1 MKEITLYPYQGD
13 AVGSLRINILKGLL
27 RQVLVAPTGAG
38 KTIMF
43 SYLVS
48 RAVEKGKRVLILTD
62 RVELL
67 TQAGGS
73 IAKFGVDVNH
83 INPKNKPNVLD
94 AQVYVSMAQTLAR
107 RLKDQKYADYL
118 REVDLVIIDECHKT
132 IFDKYFDYFGKHTI
146 VVGATATPIR
156 TGKQPSLE
164 GFYEG
169 LTEVLSVQEII
180 DLDYLVP
187 ARSYAVPVDLSKVKT
202 KGGDYDS
209 TSLTNHYDNE
219 ELYTG
224 AVENYIK
231 HANNT
236 KALLFCSGVKNS
248 VTIRDQFRTAGISAE
263 HLDSENTT
271 EKERLDILN
280 RFEAGEFKV
289 LCNVGI
295 LTTGYDCPS
304 IETIILYRAT
314 KSLALFLQMCGRGSR
329 LYDGKTHF
337 KILDF
342 GNNFTTHGFW
352 ESNRVWSLAKEV
364 KSKKT
369 KGAAPIRECTQCE
382 ALLPLSVSECEY
394 CGFVFPIIIKKT
406 TKVLLEELEFDEIN
420 KYSDMIGYFIHL
432 GKKAKILGNNHHWI
446 VRQLRDD
453 KLLFAFAEYKGYS
466 SPKNWVDRVL
476 DMRTNYKR

>member
-1 MKEITLYPYQGD
+1 MNEITLYPYQGD
-13 AVGSLRINILKGLL
+13 AVQSLRTNILKGLL
-27 RQVLVAPTGAG
+27 RQVLIAPTGAG

-48 RAVEKGKRVLILTD
+48 RSVQKGKRVLILTD

-73 IAKFGVDVNH
+73 IAKFGVKVNH

-107 RLKDQKYADYL
+107 RLKEQKYVNYL
-118 REVDLVIIDECHKT
+118 NEVDLVIIDECHKT

-156 TGKQPSLE
+156 TGKQPSLDTL
-164 GFYEG
+164 YEG

-187 ARSYAVPVDLSKVKT
+187 ARSFAVPVDLSKVKT

-209 TSLTNHYDNE
+209 ASLTNHYDNE

-224 AVENYIK
+224 AVENYVK

-248 VTIRDQFRTAGISAE
+248 ITIRDQFRMAGISAE
-263 HLDSENTT
+263 HLDSENVN
-271 EKERLDILN
+271 EKERIDILA
-280 RFEAGEFKV
+280 RFEAGEFLV

-314 KSLALFLQMCGRGSR
+314 KSLALFLQICGRGSR
-329 LYDGKTHF
+329 LFNGKTHY

-342 GNNFTTHGFW
+342 GNNFVTHGLW
-352 ESNRVWSLAKEV
+352 EADREWSLKKEV
-364 KSKKT
+364 KTKKS
-369 KGAAPIRECTQCE
+369 KGASPIRECNQCE
-382 ALLPLSVSECEY
+382 ALLPLSASECEY
-394 CGFVFPIIIKKT
+394 CGFVFPIIVKKT
-406 TKVLLEELEFDEIN
+406 TKVLLEELTFDEIN
-420 KYSDMIGYFIHL
+420 KYSDMKGYFIHL

-453 KLLFAFAEYKGYS
+453 KLLLAFAEYKGYGN
-466 SPKNWVDRVL
+466 PAHWTEGVLNRRV
-476 DMRTNYKR
+476 NYRA